1 MLNRRDTF
9 ITAENAKKNK
19 MNDFFYPRSI
29 AVIGAAREEDKV
41 GHSVLKN
48 LLDAN
53 FQGELVPVNPNA
65 DEILGLKALHTA
77 TKVDLAVIVVPAKI
91 VPAVLEESARVGVKA
106 SIIIS
111 AGFRESGAQGA
122 KLEAQ
127 IRDIT
132 KKYGIRIVGPNCLG
146 IMSTGANL
154 NASFAS
160 EYPVKGGIS
169 LISQSG
175 AICTSF
181 LDWAANESL
190 GFDKLVSVGNKV
202 DVTEAELLDYIARDP
217 STRVVALYVEG
228 IDNGREFME
237 VSKEVSR
244 LKPVIAL
251 KAGRTDTGAKAA
263 SSHTGALAGSDAT
276 YDAAFKQS
284 GILRVNSIDEFF
296 DAAKAFSRCPIP
308 KIPGVAIIT
317 NAGGPGVL
325 ASDASAECGVP
336 LANFTK
342 ETIEALRNALP
353 QESNIY
359 NPIDI
364 LGDAKPR
371 RYVATLEIILA
382 DQNVG
387 AVILLLT
394 PQAMTEPEETA
405 NLINRLSLHASKPII
420 TSFIGGNELRKARG
434 KLIHGRAANFDSPE
448 TAVRAARNLI
458 KFREIATSSEGA
470 STQLRSGQNRA
481 AFLRIEGVRSEGR
494 TALTEEEGKDVLR
507 AYGIKAP
514 RETVVT
520 RRDKVIQ
527 AAREIGYPIVMK
539 VSSPDIAHKTDVGGV
554 ITGISNDMAAKN
566 AFDQIYANINKRMPR
581 ARIGG
586 VIIEEM
592 VQGVEVIVGVTC
604 DPQFGPFITFGLGGL
619 YVEVLK
625 DVSHRLAPIT
635 VAEAKRMIAEVKSYP
650 ILLGTRGRKAL
661 DINAVADTIV
671 RVSQISQDFEEIQE
685 IEINPLMVQEDG
697 CIAVDALVVISGRP

>member
-1 MLNRRDTF
+1 
-9 ITAENAKKNK
+9 
-19 MNDFFYPRSI
+19 
-29 AVIGAAREEDKV
+29 
-41 GHSVLKN
+41 
-48 LLDAN
+48 
-53 FQGELVPVNPNA
+53 
-65 DEILGLKALHTA
+65 
-77 TKVDLAVIVVPAKI
+77 
-91 VPAVLEESARVGVKA
+91 
-106 SIIIS
+106 
-111 AGFRESGAQGA
+111 
-122 KLEAQ
+122 
-127 IRDIT
+127 
-132 KKYGIRIVGPNCLG
+132 
-146 IMSTGANL
+146 
-154 NASFAS
+154 
-160 EYPVKGGIS
+160 

-202 DVTEAELLDYIARDP
+202 DVAEAELLDYIARDP

-228 IDNGREFME
+228 IDNGREFMQ
-237 VSKEVSR
+237 VSKEVSK

-251 KAGRTDTGAKAA
+251 KAGRTGMGAKAA

-405 NLINRLSLHASKPII
+405 NLINRLSLHTSKPII
-420 TSFIGGNELRKARG
+420 TSFIGGKELRKARE

-470 STQLRSGQNRA
+470 STPLRSGQNRA

-527 AAREIGYPIVMK
+527 AAREIGYPVVMK

-554 ITGISNDMAAKN
+554 ITGISNDRAAKN
-566 AFDQIYANINKRMPR
+566 AFDQIYANINKRMPQ

-650 ILLGTRGRKAL
+650 ILLGARGRKAL

>member
-1 MLNRRDTF
+1 
-9 ITAENAKKNK
+9 

-77 TKVDLAVIVVPAKI
+77 RKVDLAVIVVPAKI

-127 IRDIT
+127 IREIT

-202 DVTEAELLDYIARDP
+202 DVAEAELLDYIARDP

-228 IDNGREFME
+228 IDNGREFMQ

-284 GILRVNSIDEFF
+284 GILRVDSIDEFF

-371 RYVATLEIILA
+371 RYVATLKIVLA

-405 NLINRLSLHASKPII
+405 NLINRLSLRASKPII
-420 TSFIGGNELRKARG
+420 TSFIGGKELRKARG

>member
-1 MLNRRDTF
+1 MDS
-9 ITAENAKKNK
+9 
-19 MNDFFYPRSI
+19 FFFPRSI
-29 AVIGAAREEDKV
+29 AVIGAAREEGKV

-65 DEILGLKALHTA
+65 DEILGLKTFHTA

-91 VPAVLEESARVGVKA
+91 VPAVLEESASVGIKA
-106 SIIIS
+106 SVIIS

-127 IRDIT
+127 IREIS

-160 EYPVKGGIS
+160 EYPIKGGIS

-190 GFDKLVSVGNKV
+190 GFDKFVSVGNKA
-202 DVTEAELLDYIARDP
+202 DVAEAELLDYIARDP

-228 IDNGREFME
+228 IDNGREFMQ
-237 VSKEVSR
+237 VSKEAAR

-251 KAGRTDTGAKAA
+251 KAGRTDMGAKAA
-263 SSHTGALAGSDAT
+263 SSHTGALAGSDAA

-308 KIPGVAIIT
+308 KSPGLAVLT
-317 NAGGPGVL
+317 NGGGPGVL
-325 ASDASAECGVP
+325 ASDASGECDVP
-336 LANFTK
+336 LASFTK
-342 ETIEALRNALP
+342 ETLEALRNALP

-364 LGDAKPR
+364 LGDATPR
-371 RYVATLEIILA
+371 RYLETLEIILA

-394 PQAMTEPEETA
+394 PQAMTEPEKTA
-405 NLINRLSLHASKPII
+405 NLINTLSLNASKPII
-420 TSFIGGNELRKARG
+420 TSFIGGKELSKARE
-434 KLIHGRAANFDSPE
+434 KLKHGRAVNFNSPE

-458 KFREIATSSEGA
+458 KFREIATSTDGA
-470 STQLRSGQNRA
+470 SLQLRREQNRA

-494 TALTEEEGKDVLR
+494 TTLTEEEGKDVLR
-507 AYGIKAP
+507 AYGIKVP
-514 RETVVT
+514 EQRVVT
-520 RRDKVIQ
+520 QRDKVIQ
-527 AAREIGYPIVMK
+527 AAREIGYPVVMK

-554 ITGISNDMAAKN
+554 ITGISNDKAAKN
-566 AFDQIYANINKRMPR
+566 AFDHIYANIDKRMPQ
-581 ARIGG
+581 ARIEG
-586 VIIEEM
+586 VTLQETVHGE
-592 VQGVEVIVGVTC
+592 EVIVGAMC
-604 DPQFGPFITFGLGGL
+604 DPQFGPLITFGLGGL

-635 VAEAKRMIAEVKSYP
+635 AIEAKQMIAEVKSYP

-671 RVSQISQDFEEIQE
+671 RVNQISQDFEAIQE

-697 CIAVDALVVISGRP
+697 CIAVDALVVINEGQ

>member
-1 MLNRRDTF
+1 
-9 ITAENAKKNK
+9 

>member
-1 MLNRRDTF
+1 M
-9 ITAENAKKNK
+9 
-19 MNDFFYPRSI
+19 
-29 AVIGAAREEDKV
+29 
-41 GHSVLKN
+41 
-48 LLDAN
+48 
-53 FQGELVPVNPNA
+53 Q
-65 DEILGLKALHTA
+65 
-77 TKVDLAVIVVPAKI
+77 
-91 VPAVLEESARVGVKA
+91 
-106 SIIIS
+106 
-111 AGFRESGAQGA
+111 
-122 KLEAQ
+122 
-127 IRDIT
+127 
-132 KKYGIRIVGPNCLG
+132 
-146 IMSTGANL
+146 
-154 NASFAS
+154 
-160 EYPVKGGIS
+160 
-169 LISQSG
+169 
-175 AICTSF
+175 
-181 LDWAANESL
+181 
-190 GFDKLVSVGNKV
+190 
-202 DVTEAELLDYIARDP
+202 
-217 STRVVALYVEG
+217 
-228 IDNGREFME
+228 

-251 KAGRTDTGAKAA
+251 KAGRTDMGAKAA

-405 NLINRLSLHASKPII
+405 NLINRLSLHTSKPII
-420 TSFIGGNELRKARG
+420 TSFIGGKELRKARE

-470 STQLRSGQNRA
+470 STPLRSGQNRA

-527 AAREIGYPIVMK
+527 AAREIGYPVVMK

-554 ITGISNDMAAKN
+554 ITGISNDRAAKN
-566 AFDQIYANINKRMPR
+566 AFDQIYANINKRMPQ

-650 ILLGTRGRKAL
+650 ILLGARGRKAL

>member
-48 LLDAN
+48 LIDAN
-53 FQGELVPVNPNA
+53 FQGELIPVNPNA

-77 TKVDLAVIVVPAKI
+77 RKVDLAVIVVPAKI

-127 IRDIT
+127 IREIT

-202 DVTEAELLDYIARDP
+202 DVAEAELLDYIARDP

-228 IDNGREFME
+228 IDNGREFMQ

-371 RYVATLEIILA
+371 RYVATLEIVLA

-420 TSFIGGNELRKARG
+420 TSFIGGKELRKARG

-481 AFLRIEGVRSEGR
+481 AFLRIEGVRLEGR

-520 RRDKVIQ
+520 RRDKVIH

-554 ITGISNDMAAKN
+554 ITGISNDRAAKN

>member
-1 MLNRRDTF
+1 
-9 ITAENAKKNK
+9 

-53 FQGELVPVNPNA
+53 FQGELIPVNPNA

-77 TKVDLAVIVVPAKI
+77 RKVDLAVIVVPAKI

-127 IRDIT
+127 IREIT

-202 DVTEAELLDYIARDP
+202 DVAEAELLDYIARDP

-228 IDNGREFME
+228 IDNGREFMQ

-371 RYVATLEIILA
+371 RYVATLEIILT

-420 TSFIGGNELRKARG
+420 TSFIGGKELRKARG

-554 ITGISNDMAAKN
+554 ITGISNDRAAKN

>member
-1 MLNRRDTF
+1 MF

-53 FQGELVPVNPNA
+53 FQGELIPVNPNA
-65 DEILGLKALHTA
+65 EEILGLKTLHTA
-77 TKVDLAVIVVPAKI
+77 RKVDLAVIVVPAKI

-127 IRDIT
+127 IREIT

-202 DVTEAELLDYIARDP
+202 DVAEAELLDYIARDP

-228 IDNGREFME
+228 IDNGREFMQ

-359 NPIDI
+359 NPVDI

-420 TSFIGGNELRKARG
+420 TSFIGGKELRKARG

-481 AFLRIEGVRSEGR
+481 AFLRIDGVRSEGR

-520 RRDKVIQ
+520 RRDKVIH

-554 ITGISNDMAAKN
+554 ITGISNDRAAKN

-604 DPQFGPFITFGLGGL
+604 DPQFGPFVTFGLGGL

-697 CIAVDALVVISGRP
+697 CIAVDALVVILGRP

>member
-1 MLNRRDTF
+1 MF

-53 FQGELVPVNPNA
+53 FQGELIPVNPNA
-65 DEILGLKALHTA
+65 EEILGLKTLHTA
-77 TKVDLAVIVVPAKI
+77 RKVDLAVIVVPAKI

-127 IRDIT
+127 IREIT

-202 DVTEAELLDYIARDP
+202 DVAEAELLDYIAREP

-228 IDNGREFME
+228 IDNGREFMQ

-420 TSFIGGNELRKARG
+420 TSFIGGKELRKARG

-520 RRDKVIQ
+520 RRDKVIH

-554 ITGISNDMAAKN
+554 ITGISNDRAAKN

-697 CIAVDALVVISGRP
+697 CIAVDALVVILGRP

>member
-48 LLDAN
+48 LIDAN
-53 FQGELVPVNPNA
+53 FQGELIPVNPNA

-77 TKVDLAVIVVPAKI
+77 RKVDLAVIVVPAKI
-91 VPAVLEESARVGVKA
+91 VPAVLEESARIGVKA

-127 IRDIT
+127 IREIT

-202 DVTEAELLDYIARDP
+202 DVAEAELLDYIAREP

-228 IDNGREFME
+228 IDNGREFMQ

-420 TSFIGGNELRKARG
+420 TSFIGGKELRKARG

-520 RRDKVIQ
+520 RRDKVIH

-554 ITGISNDMAAKN
+554 ITGISNDRAAKN

-604 DPQFGPFITFGLGGL
+604 DPQFGPFVTFGLGGL

-697 CIAVDALVVISGRP
+697 CIAVDALVVILGRP

>member
-228 IDNGREFME
+228 IDNGREFMQ

-251 KAGRTDTGAKAA
+251 KAGRTHTGAKAA

-434 KLIHGRAANFDSPE
+434 KLIHGKAANFDSPE

-458 KFREIATSSEGA
+458 KFREIATSSERA

-554 ITGISNDMAAKN
+554 ITGISNDRAAKN

>member
-1 MLNRRDTF
+1 MF
-9 ITAENAKKNK
+9 ITFENAKKNK
-19 MNDFFYPRSI
+19 MRDFFYPRSI

-53 FQGELVPVNPNA
+53 FQGELVPINPSA
-65 DEILGLKALHTA
+65 DEILGLKTFHTA
-77 TKVDLAVIVVPAKI
+77 KKVDLAVIVVPAKI

-106 SIIIS
+106 SVIIS
-111 AGFRESGAQGA
+111 AGFRESGAEGA

-127 IRDIT
+127 IREIS

-146 IMSTGANL
+146 IMSTGAHL

-160 EYPVKGGIS
+160 EYPIKGGIS

-190 GFDKLVSVGNKV
+190 GFDKFVSVGNKV
-202 DVTEAELLDYIARDP
+202 DVAEAELLDYIARDP
-217 STRVVALYVEG
+217 STRVIALYVEG
-228 IDNGREFME
+228 IDNGREFMQ

-251 KAGRTDTGAKAA
+251 KAGRTDMGAKAA
-263 SSHTGALAGSDAT
+263 SSHTGALAGSDAA

-296 DAAKAFSRCPIP
+296 DAAKAFSRCSIP
-308 KIPGVAIIT
+308 KSPGVAIIT
-317 NAGGPGVL
+317 NGGGPGVL
-325 ASDASAECGVP
+325 ASDASGECGVP
-336 LANFTK
+336 LASLTQ

-371 RYVATLEIILA
+371 RYLETLEIILA

-405 NLINRLSLHASKPII
+405 DLINRLSLHASKPII
-420 TSFIGGNELRKARG
+420 TSFIGGKELSRARE
-434 KLIHGRAANFDSPE
+434 KLKHGRAANFNSPE

-470 STQLRSGQNRA
+470 STQLRRGQNRA

-514 RETVVT
+514 AERVVA

-527 AAREIGYPIVMK
+527 AAREIGYPLVMK

-554 ITGISNDMAAKN
+554 ITDISNDRAAKN
-566 AFDQIYANINKRMPR
+566 AFDQIYANINKRMPQ
-581 ARIGG
+581 ARIRG
-586 VIIEEM
+586 VIIQETVHGE
-592 VQGVEVIVGVTC
+592 EVIVGVTC
-604 DPQFGPFITFGLGGL
+604 DPQFGPLITFGLGGL

-635 VAEAKRMIAEVKSYP
+635 VAEAKQMIAEVKSYP

-661 DINAVADTIV
+661 DINAVADTIM

-685 IEINPLMVQEDG
+685 IEINPLMVQEEG
-697 CIAVDALVVISGRP
+697 CIAVDALVVISARQ

>member
-9 ITAENAKKNK
+9 ITVENAKKNK

-65 DEILGLKALHTA
+65 DEILGLKTFHTA
-77 TKVDLAVIVVPAKI
+77 KQVDLAVIVVPAKI

-127 IRDIT
+127 IREIS
-132 KKYGIRIVGPNCLG
+132 KKYGIRVVGPNCLG

-202 DVTEAELLDYIARDP
+202 DVAEAELLDYIARDP

-228 IDNGREFME
+228 IDNGREFMQ
-237 VSKEVSR
+237 VSKEVSK

-251 KAGRTDTGAKAA
+251 KAGRTGMGAKAA

-405 NLINRLSLHASKPII
+405 NLINRLSLHTSKPII
-420 TSFIGGNELRKARG
+420 TSFIGGKELRKARE

-470 STQLRSGQNRA
+470 STPLRSGQNRA

-527 AAREIGYPIVMK
+527 AAREIGYPVVMK

-554 ITGISNDMAAKN
+554 ITGISNDRAAKN
-566 AFDQIYANINKRMPR
+566 AFDQIYANINKRMPQ

-650 ILLGTRGRKAL
+650 ILLGARGRKAL

>member
-1 MLNRRDTF
+1 LNRRDTF
-9 ITAENAKKNK
+9 ITVENAKKNK

-65 DEILGLKALHTA
+65 DEILGLKTFHTA
-77 TKVDLAVIVVPAKI
+77 KQVDLAVIVVPAKI

-127 IRDIT
+127 IREIS
-132 KKYGIRIVGPNCLG
+132 KKYGIRVVGPNCLG

-202 DVTEAELLDYIARDP
+202 DVAEAELLDYIARDP

-228 IDNGREFME
+228 IDNGREFMQ
-237 VSKEVSR
+237 VSKEVSK

-251 KAGRTDTGAKAA
+251 KAGRTGMGAKAA

-405 NLINRLSLHASKPII
+405 NLINRLSLHTSKPII
-420 TSFIGGNELRKARG
+420 TSFIGGKELRKARE

-470 STQLRSGQNRA
+470 STPLRSGQNRA

-527 AAREIGYPIVMK
+527 AAREIGYPVVMK

-554 ITGISNDMAAKN
+554 ITGISNDRAAKN
-566 AFDQIYANINKRMPR
+566 AFDQIYANINKRMPQ

-650 ILLGTRGRKAL
+650 ILLGARGRKAL

>member
-48 LLDAN
+48 LIDAN

-65 DEILGLKALHTA
+65 DEILGLKALHKA

-554 ITGISNDMAAKN
+554 ITGISNDRAAKN

>member
-1 MLNRRDTF
+1 LLNRRDTF
-9 ITAENAKKNK
+9 ITVENAKKNK

-65 DEILGLKALHTA
+65 DEILGLKTFHAA
-77 TKVDLAVIVVPAKI
+77 KKVDLAVIVVPAKI

-111 AGFRESGAQGA
+111 AGFRESGVQGA

-127 IRDIT
+127 IREIT

-202 DVTEAELLDYIARDP
+202 DVAEAELLDYIARDP

-228 IDNGREFME
+228 IDNGREFMQ

-284 GILRVNSIDEFF
+284 GILRVTSIDEFF

-420 TSFIGGNELRKARG
+420 TSFIGGKELRKARG

-554 ITGISNDMAAKN
+554 ITGISNDRAAKN
-566 AFDQIYANINKRMPR
+566 AFDQIYANVNKRMPR

-625 DVSHRLAPIT
+625 DVAHRLAPIT

>member
-1 MLNRRDTF
+1 
-9 ITAENAKKNK
+9 
-19 MNDFFYPRSI
+19 MNDFFYPRSV

-65 DEILGLKALHTA
+65 DEILGLKTLHTA
-77 TKVDLAVIVVPAKI
+77 KKVDLAVIVVPAKI
-91 VPAVLEESARVGVKA
+91 VPAVLEESTRVGIKA
-106 SIIIS
+106 AIIIS

-127 IRDIT
+127 IREIA

-160 EYPVKGGIS
+160 EYPDKGGIS

-202 DVTEAELLDYIARDP
+202 DVAEAELLDYIARDP

-228 IDNGREFME
+228 IDNGREFMQ

-251 KAGRTDTGAKAA
+251 KAGRTDMGAKAA
-263 SSHTGALAGSDAT
+263 SSHTGALAGSDAA

-284 GILRVNSIDEFF
+284 GILRVNSVDEFF
-296 DAAKAFSRCPIP
+296 DAAKAFARCPIP

-387 AVILLLT
+387 GVILLLT

-405 NLINRLSLHASKPII
+405 NLINSMSSHTSKPII
-420 TSFIGGNELRKARG
+420 TSFIGGKELNNARE
-434 KLIHGRAANFDSPE
+434 KLTRGSAANFDSPE
-448 TAVRAARNLI
+448 TAVRAVRNLI
-458 KFREIATSSEGA
+458 KFREIATSSKGA
-470 STQLRSGQNRA
+470 PTQLTSGQNRA
-481 AFLRIEGVRSEGR
+481 ALLRLEGVRSEGR
-494 TALTEEEGKDVLR
+494 TTLTEEEGKDVLR
-507 AYGIKAP
+507 AYGIKTP

-554 ITGISNDMAAKN
+554 ITGISNDRAAKN
-566 AFDQIYANINKRMPR
+566 AFDQIYANINKRMPQ

-586 VIIEEM
+586 VIIGEM
-592 VQGVEVIVGVTC
+592 VEGEEVIVGVTC

-635 VAEAKRMIAEVKSYP
+635 VAEAKQMISEVRSYP

-685 IEINPLMVQEDG
+685 IEINPLMVQENG
-697 CIAVDALVVISGRP
+697 CIAVDALVVISGGRSTNQKNLRGV

>member
-1 MLNRRDTF
+1 MF
-9 ITAENAKKNK
+9 ITVENAKKDK
-19 MNDFFYPRSI
+19 MNDFFYPRSV

-65 DEILGLKALHTA
+65 DEILRLKTLHTVK
-77 TKVDLAVIVVPAKI
+77 KVDLAVIVVPAKI

-106 SIIIS
+106 AIIIS

-127 IRDIT
+127 IQEIS
-132 KKYGIRIVGPNCLG
+132 KKYGIRVVGPNCLG
-146 IMSTGANL
+146 IMNTGANL

-160 EYPVKGGIS
+160 EYPDKGGIS

-202 DVTEAELLDYIARDP
+202 DVAEAELLDYIARDP

-228 IDNGREFME
+228 IDNGREFMHI
-237 VSKEVSR
+237 SKEVSR

-251 KAGRTDTGAKAA
+251 KAGRTDMGAKAA
-263 SSHTGALAGSDAT
+263 SSHTGALAGSDAA

-325 ASDASAECGVP
+325 ASDASGECGVP

-342 ETIEALRNALP
+342 ETIDALRNALP
-353 QESNIY
+353 QESNVY

-387 AVILLLT
+387 GVILLLT

-405 NLINRLSLHASKPII
+405 NLINGLSLHTSKPII
-420 TSFIGGNELRKARG
+420 TSFIGGKELNKARE
-434 KLIHGRAANFDSPE
+434 KLKRGSAANFDSPE

-458 KFREIATSSEGA
+458 KFREIATSSEREP
-470 STQLRSGQNRA
+470 TQLRSGQNRA
-481 AFLRIEGVRSEGR
+481 AFLRLEGVRSEGR
-494 TALTEEEGKDVLR
+494 TTLTEEEGKDVLR

-514 RETVVT
+514 REAVVT

-554 ITGISNDMAAKN
+554 ITGISNDRAAKN
-566 AFDQIYANINKRMPR
+566 AFDQIYANINKRMPQ

-592 VQGVEVIVGVTC
+592 VEGEEVIVGVTC

-635 VAEAKRMIAEVKSYP
+635 VAEAKQMISEVKSYP

-685 IEINPLMVQEDG
+685 IEINPLMVQENG
-697 CIAVDALVVISGRP
+697 CIAVDALVVISGGP

>member
-1 MLNRRDTF
+1 
-9 ITAENAKKNK
+9 

-53 FQGELVPVNPNA
+53 FQGELVPVNPSA
-65 DEILGLKALHTA
+65 GEILGLKTFRTA
-77 TKVDLAVIVVPAKI
+77 KKVDLAVIVVPARV
-91 VPAVLEESARVGVKA
+91 VPTVLEESARVGIKA
-106 SIIIS
+106 SVIIS

-127 IRDIT
+127 IREIS

-160 EYPVKGGIS
+160 EYPIKGGIS

-190 GFDKLVSVGNKV
+190 GFDKFVSVGNKV
-202 DVTEAELLDYIARDP
+202 DVTEAELLDYVARDP
-217 STRVVALYVEG
+217 STRVIALYVEG
-228 IDNGREFME
+228 IDNGREFMQI
-237 VSKEVSR
+237 SKEVSR

-251 KAGRTDTGAKAA
+251 KAGRTDMGAKAA
-263 SSHTGALAGSDAT
+263 SSHTGALAGSDAA

-284 GILRVNSIDEFF
+284 GILRVSSIDEFF
-296 DAAKAFSRCPIP
+296 DAAKAFSCCPIP
-308 KIPGVAIIT
+308 KSPGVAIIT
-317 NAGGPGVL
+317 NGGGPGVL

-336 LANFTK
+336 LANLTT
-342 ETIEALRNALP
+342 ETIEALRKALP

-364 LGDAKPR
+364 LGDAKPS
-371 RYVATLEIILA
+371 RYLQTLQITLA

-420 TSFIGGNELRKARG
+420 SSFIGGKELSTARE
-434 KLIHGRAANFDSPE
+434 KLKNGRTANFNSPE
-448 TAVRAARNLI
+448 TAVRAASNLI

-470 STQLRSGQNRA
+470 STQLRRAHNRA
-481 AFLRIEGVRSEGR
+481 AFLRIEAVRSEGR

-507 AYGIKAP
+507 AYGIKTP
-514 RETVVT
+514 RDIVVT
-520 RRDKVIQ
+520 RRDRVIQ
-527 AAREIGYPIVMK
+527 AAREIGYPVVMK

-554 ITGISNDMAAKN
+554 ITSISNDRAAKN
-566 AFDQIYANINKRMPR
+566 AFDQIYANINKRMPQ
-581 ARIGG
+581 ARMGG
-586 VIIEEM
+586 VVIQEM
-592 VQGVEVIVGVTC
+592 VHGEEVVVGVTC

-635 VAEAKRMIAEVKSYP
+635 VAEAKHMIAEVKSYP

-697 CIAVDALVVISGRP
+697 CIAVDALVVISGGQ